1 VTLSSASRGFGDAP
15 ISEFLAENV
24 DLEGQSAG
32 AAVNPGGLVPFA
44 WPGQAAG
51 TESVSS
57 HLSFAVTDLIFARD
71 RSQRSKIQ
79 DRE

>member
-1 VTLSSASRGFGDAP
+1 MRRSASSWRKL
-15 ISEFLAENV
+15 STW
-24 DLEGQSAG
+24 GQSAG
-32 AAVNPGGLVPFA
+32 GAANPGGLVPFA

-51 TESVSS
+51 TGSVSS

-71 RSQRSKIQ
+71 RSQRNKIQ